1 MKRLFA
7 VCLGVGL
14 LARVGSAVVIPVNCN
29 LFFNGSN
36 AVQIA
41 WNCYPG
47 ESYVIQTTTNL
58 AQAWQ
63 NAPTTPATL
72 TTTNN
77 ALSYTFPVAG
87 KAQFFKVVKLD
98 TDGPQV
104 YQTSPFNGAIGVGL
118 QATLQAWLQDE
129 SGVDTNS
136 IALTVGTNAPV
147 SLKDPRLS
155 YVSGVLTYT
164 PATNQFLGTNGQ
176 TVTASLSVKDILGNQ
191 TTNFTWSFQMALAP
205 VISSNI
211 VFLGGTS
218 PAPCNLTLL
227 STNGNSFTFSYTG
240 SCCLTNG
247 MQLVNT
253 NLYTGYARTV
263 VSFTNYP
270 ASNTVVALTRTA
282 TLAELLQAGTFS
294 SSAFILLT
302 NSAGGS
308 VRPKDLTKAWDFP
321 LNYTLSLGQML
332 YHDGNLLV
340 QTLPSSQLSL
350 NGTLHLVA
358 SFQGFRLTAVQAQ
371 VTGTESFELDV
382 QAQAAASVNFAGSLA
397 LIPPIHQLYG
407 GFIGPVPVWVD
418 VEFEVNAGYTADFS
432 ASAEITDGING
443 VKTIS
448 VGRNWGATS
457 GWADIYDNPP
467 TSLNILTPTW
477 QVQGSA
483 DVRVYLQPKVSVL
496 VESLVGFSADLEPYL
511 ELSGSAQLNP
521 PECDL
526 SLLTG
531 LQSTIGMD
539 LTGWDASW
547 GPLPSTT
554 FNLIPQQMLWHYACA
569 NNTPPQITVQ
579 PQSQTASVGATVS
592 FSAQAQGSATLSYF
606 WYQNGLPLTD
616 NTRITGSASSTL
628 QIANVQSSD
637 AANYTARVSNPAG
650 SVTSAGA
657 ALTVWTGAGGSNP
670 GGMVLIPAGSFTMGN
685 CMDPNEAYTDELP
698 LHTVYVSAFYMDKY
712 DVTKALWD
720 TVYNWAIAHGYTFDY
735 AGSGKAST
743 HPVQTIDW
751 YDCVKWCNAR
761 SEKEGKTP
769 AYYTSAAQTLVYRS
783 GEVDVQTNWVK
794 WSTGYRL
801 PTEAEWE
808 KAARGGASGQRFPWG
823 NTISWSQ
830 ANYYADPLSA
840 GGYAYDVNQHKA
852 IIRPS
857 PLAPTPTRVRWVILR
872 LTGMGCMTWQG
883 MCGSGV
889 GTGMGRR
896 MREAVIPEDPHPART
911 VWIRGGGWLSYAFYC
926 RTAHRGDGS
935 RRTAT
940 TTSGSAPSCPQV
952 SELSRQSGAV
962 EASEGRAKP
971 DCGAGA
977 EAGSVGE

>member
-7 VCLGVGL
+7 VCLGVSL
-14 LARVGSAVVIPVNCN
+14 LARVGSAVVIPINCN

-47 ESYVIQTTTNL
+47 EGYVIQTTTNL
-58 AQAWQ
+58 AQPWQ
-63 NAPTTPATL
+63 NAPTTPPTL

-77 ALSYTFPVAG
+77 SLSYSFPVAG
-87 KAQFFKVVKLD
+87 KARFFKVVKLD
-98 TDGPQV
+98 TDGPEV
-104 YQTSPFNGAIGVGL
+104 YKTSPFDGAIGVGL
-118 QATLQAWLQDE
+118 QATIQVWLRDD
-129 SGVDTNS
+129 SGVNTNT
-136 IALTVGTNAPV
+136 IALTVGTNAPA
-147 SLKDPRLS
+147 SLTDPCLS
-155 YVSGVLTYT
+155 YVGGVLTYT
-164 PATNQFLGTNGQ
+164 PGTNQFLGTNGQ
-176 TVTASLSVKDILGNQ
+176 TVAVKLSASDTLGNQ
-191 TTNFTWSFQMALAP
+191 TTNFTWSFQLALSP
-205 VISSNI
+205 VISTNI
-211 VFLGGTS
+211 MFLGGAN

-227 STNGNSFTFSYTG
+227 STNGNYFTFSYTG

-247 MQLVNT
+247 TQLVNT

-282 TLAELLQAGTFS
+282 TLAELLQAGTLS
-294 SSAFILLT
+294 SGAFIALT

-321 LNYTLSLGQML
+321 LNYALSLGQVL

-382 QAQAAASVNFAGSLA
+382 QAQAAAAENFAGSLP

-467 TSLNILTPTW
+467 ASLSILTPTW
-477 QVQGSA
+477 QVQASA

-496 VESLVGFSADLEPYL
+496 VESLAGFSADLEPYL

-547 GPLPSTT
+547 GTLPSTT
-554 FNLIPQQMLWHYACA
+554 LNLIPPQTLWHYSCA
-569 NNTPPQITVQ
+569 KNTPPQITVQ
-579 PQSQTASVGATVS
+579 PQNQTVSVGATVS
-592 FSAQAQGSATLSYF
+592 FSVQAQGSAPLSYC
-606 WYQNGLPLTD
+606 WSKNGLPLTD
-616 NTRITGSASSTL
+616 DTRITGSASSTL
-628 QIANVQSSD
+628 SIAGVQSSD
-637 AANYTARVSNPAG
+637 AGTYTARVSNLAG
-650 SVTSAGA
+650 SVGSAGA
-657 ALTVWTGAGGSNP
+657 TLTVWTGAGGSNP
-670 GGMVLIPAGSFTMGN
+670 GGMVLIPAGNFTMG
-685 CMDPNEAYTDELP
+685 DTLDGESDAIP
-698 LHTVYVSAFYMDKY
+698 TVTYVSAFYMDANLVSY
-712 DVTKALWD
+712 SQWQ

-735 AGSGKAST
+735 AGAGKATT
-743 HPVQTIDW
+743 HPVQSVDW

-769 AYYTSAAQTLVYRS
+769 AYYTDSRLSVPYRS
-783 GEVDVQTNWVK
+783 GDVAPYVNW
-794 WSTGYRL
+794 SAGYRL

-823 NTISWSQ
+823 NTISESQ
-830 ANYYADPLSA
+830 ANYYSCYCGTYDLSNTGYNPTFATGSGAYTSPVGYFAPNGYGLYDMAGNVFQWCWDWYGTPYA
-840 GGYAYDVNQHKA
+840 GGSDPRGPA
-852 IIRPS
+852 S
-857 PLAPTPTRVRWVILR
+857 
-872 LTGMGCMTWQG
+872 
-883 MCGSGV
+883 GSNPV
-889 GTGMGRR
+889 L
-896 MREAVIPEDPHPART
+896 
-911 VWIRGGGWLSYAFYC
+911 RGGSWYYSVFYC
-926 RTAHRGDGS
+926 RTARRSYYS
-935 RRTAT
+935 RTNSIYYFGFR
-940 TTSGSAPSCPQV
+940 
-952 SELSRQSGAV
+952 
-962 EASEGRAKP
+962 
-971 DCGAGA
+971 
-977 EAGSVGE
+977 SVLPPGQ